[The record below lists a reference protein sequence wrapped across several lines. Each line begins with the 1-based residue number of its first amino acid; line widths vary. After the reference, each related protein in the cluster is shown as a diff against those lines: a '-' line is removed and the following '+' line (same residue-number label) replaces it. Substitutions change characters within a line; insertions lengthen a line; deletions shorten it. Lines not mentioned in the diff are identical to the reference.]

1 MQTTNFMCKAALIL
15 AASTS
20 AWASSS
26 SAISDE
32 PSLAE
37 NSHIS
42 VSIEPAPPSLSVEVA
57 GFGVPIDSIQL
68 GQHRGGYDLVKNDM
82 QLSGTVANNAAFNVL
97 TGSNFIA
104 DGSFSNASGFPM
116 VIQNTGANVLIQN
129 AMIVNVQFQ

>member
-1 MQTTNFMCKAALIL
+1 MQTANFMCKAALIL

-20 AWASSS
+20 AWASDSTV
-26 SAISDE
+26 ISDE
-32 PSLAE
+32 LPRAE
-37 NSHIS
+37 KAHIS
-42 VSIEPAPPSLSVEVA
+42 ASIEPALPSLSVEVA
-57 GFGVPIDSIQL
+57 GFGVPMDSTQL
-68 GQHRGGYDLVKNDM
+68 EQHRGGYDAVKNDM

-129 AMIVNVQFQ
+129 ATIVNVQFQ